1 VEWGLCVPRVVITG
15 LGVVAPNATGV
26 AEFETALRQGKSGVT
41 SQPRMSELRL
51 ACQVAGTP
59 KIDSALMEATFRES
73 AARTMNSSMLYAGLA
88 AIECWQDAGFAYQ
101 RDENGPVDW
110 ETGAIIGAGI
120 PGMDTVADRLV
131 PMINAGDVRRLGSAM
146 PEQYMASAPSA
157 VVGGLLGLGGQVTT
171 VSSAC
176 ATGTEAIVQA
186 FEKVRS
192 GQVQRMLSGS
202 TEGTSVYSWAGFDA
216 MRVCCRTHND
226 APEKASRPMSASA
239 GGFVPAAGA
248 GVLMLESLDSA
259 HARGARIYA
268 EVLGGWVNSG
278 GQRDGGTI
286 TASNPEGAQRCVRQT
301 LAAANLTG
309 RDIDYI
315 NGHLTATMAD
325 PKEVSNL
332 LAALDLTPDT
342 FPYINSTKS
351 MIGHTLGA
359 SGAIECVASVLQ
371 LHGGFLHPSINCED
385 LHEKIRGI
393 QSSIPT
399 AYAPAELSTA
409 LKVSFG
415 FGDVN
420 ACILFR
426 KWRGN
431 ESN

>member
-1 VEWGLCVPRVVITG
+1 MPRVVITG

-26 AEFETALRQGKSGVT
+26 AEFETALREGKSGVT
-41 SQPRMSELRL
+41 FQPRMNELRL

-59 KIDSALMEATFRES
+59 QIDGALLEAAFRES
-73 AARTMNSSMLYAGLA
+73 AMRVMNSSMIFAGLA
-88 AIECWQDAGFAYQ
+88 AIECWRDAGFPYD

-120 PGMDTVADRLV
+120 PGMDTIADRLV
-131 PMINAGDVRRLGSAM
+131 PMTNAGDVRRLGSAM

-157 VVGGLLGLGGQVTT
+157 LVGGLLGLGGQVTT

-186 FEKVRS
+186 FEKIRS

-202 TEGTSVYSWAGFDA
+202 TEGASVYTWAGFDA
-216 MRVCCRTHND
+216 MRVCSRSYND

-248 GVLMLESLDSA
+248 GVLMLESLESA
-259 HARGARIYA
+259 RARGARIYA

-309 RDIDYI
+309 RDIDYV

-325 PKEVSNL
+325 PKEIANL
-332 LAALDLTPDT
+332 MVALDRTPDN

-371 LHGGFLHPSINCED
+371 LHRGFLHPSINCED
-385 LHEKIRGI
+385 LHEKIRDI

-399 AYAPAELSTA
+399 ACVPADISTA
-409 LKVSFG
+409 FKVSFG

-426 KWRGN
+426 KMGDQ
-431 ESN
+431 

>member
-1 VEWGLCVPRVVITG
+1 MPRVVLTG

-26 AEFETALRQGKSGVT
+26 AAFEAALRAGKSGVT
-41 SQPRMSELRL
+41 FQPRMNELHL

-59 KIDSALMEATFRES
+59 KIDSALLEATFRES
-73 AARTMNSSMLYAGLA
+73 TLRVMNSAMIFAGLA
-88 AIECWQDAGFAYQ
+88 AIECWRDAGFPYD

-110 ETGAIIGAGI
+110 ETGAIIGSGI
-120 PGMDTVADRLV
+120 PGMDTIADRLV
-131 PMINAGDVRRLGSAM
+131 PMTNAGDVRRLGSAM

-157 VVGGLLGLGGQVTT
+157 LVGGLLGLGGQVTT

-192 GQVQRMLSGS
+192 GQVQRMFSGS
-202 TEGTSVYSWAGFDA
+202 TEGVSVYSWAGFDA
-216 MRVCCRTHND
+216 MRVCSRAHND
-226 APEKASRPMSASA
+226 EPEKASRPMSASA

-248 GVLMLESLDSA
+248 GVLLLESLESA
-259 HARGARIYA
+259 QARGARIYA

-301 LAAANLTG
+301 LATANLTG
-309 RDIDYI
+309 RDIDYV

-325 PKEVSNL
+325 PKEIANL
-332 LAALDLTPDT
+332 MVALGRTPDN
-342 FPYINSTKS
+342 FPHINSTKS

-371 LHGGFLHPSINCED
+371 LHQGFLHPSINCED
-385 LHEKIRGI
+385 LHEKIRDI

-399 AYAPAELSTA
+399 TCMPAEISTA
-409 LKVSFG
+409 FKVSFG

-426 KWRGN
+426 KWRGD

>member
-1 VEWGLCVPRVVITG
+1 MPKVVITG
-15 LGVVAPNATGV
+15 LGVVAPNGTGV
-26 AEFETALRQGKSGVT
+26 AEFETAVREGRSGVT
-41 SQPRMSELRL
+41 FQPRMNELRL
-51 ACQVAGTP
+51 TCQVAGTP
-59 KIDSALMEATFRES
+59 TVDNAAIEATFRES
-73 AARTMNSSMLYAGLA
+73 SVRVMNSSMMFAGLA
-88 AIECWQDAGFAYQ
+88 AVECWRDAGFTYQ
-101 RDENGPVDW
+101 RDESGPVDW
-110 ETGAIIGAGI
+110 DTGAIIGAGI

-131 PMINAGDVRRLGSAM
+131 PMTNAGDVRRLGSAM

-157 VVGGLLGLGGQVTT
+157 FVGGLLGLGGQVTT

-186 FEKVRS
+186 FERVRA
-192 GQVQRMLSGS
+192 GQAQRILSGS
-202 TEGTSVYSWAGFDA
+202 TEGASVYTWAGFDA

-226 APEKASRPMSASA
+226 APAKASRPMSASA

-248 GVLMLESLDSA
+248 GVLMLESLESA
-259 HARGARIYA
+259 QARGARIYA

-286 TASNPEGAQRCVRQT
+286 TASNPEGAQRCIRQT
-301 LAAANLTG
+301 LAAAKVTG
-309 RDIDYI
+309 RDVDYV

-325 PKEVSNL
+325 PKEIANL
-332 LAALDLTPDT
+332 MAALDVKPET

-351 MIGHTLGA
+351 MIGHTLGG
-359 SGAIECVASVLQ
+359 SGSIECVASVLQ
-371 LHGGFLHPSINCED
+371 LHGGFLHPSTNCED
-385 LHEKIRGI
+385 LHAKIRDI
-393 QSSIPT
+393 QPRIPT
-399 AYAPAELSTA
+399 TCTPADISTA

-426 KWRGN
+426 KWRTD